1 MCFIFWIFGEIV
13 KNKLEE
19 LLCNEMDKPDIV
31 LIQLIYLH
39 QNMVNVFNT
48 VMVNTNVYCIEF

>member
-39 QNMVNVFNT
+39 QNMVNVFST
-48 VMVNTNVYCIEF
+48 SVMVNILH